1 MTNNFHKLPKNW
13 QVKTLAEVCTSKNSN
28 IVLSSIENN
37 TGKYP
42 IYGAKGFLKTID
54 FYTIENESLGIVK
67 DGAGVGRIFLL
78 PEKSSLIGTM
88 AYIQANEN
96 LNLKYLY
103 HFLHTI
109 NFNQYISGSAIP
121 HIYFRDYKKEKIP
134 LPPI

>member
-1 MTNNFHKLPKNW
+1 MINHNLPKNW
-13 QVKTLAEVCTSKNSN
+13 EVKTLAEVCTSKNSN

-42 IYGAKGFLKTID
+42 IYGAKGLLKTID

-88 AYIQANEN
+88 AYIQA
-96 LNLKYLY
+96 
-103 HFLHTI
+103 
-109 NFNQYISGSAIP
+109 
-121 HIYFRDYKKEKIP
+121 
-134 LPPI
+134 